1 MPEELKCQTCG
12 APLKIENQFIR
23 SVTCQFCGSAYMVS
37 GSDGLEARGQ
47 GIKLADYP
55 SRLKVGQRGV
65 IRGRK
70 FTVLGRVRY
79 AYPEGFWEE
88 WQVAW
93 EDEQPPAWL
102 EEDEGYWTLY
112 KRDRVRSQIP
122 SHEQVKVGSTIDVNG
137 QKVFITE
144 KRKGKMVGQ
153 EGQFSAVMP
162 ISGEF
167 GYATGTADGRPISI
181 TYWADEI
188 EFETGDDLESHE
200 IKIDPTSH

>member
-1 MPEELKCQTCG
+1 MAQQLECQTCG
-12 APLKIENQFIR
+12 AAVQVENQFIR
-23 SVTCQFCGSAYMVS
+23 SVTCQFCGASYLVS
-37 GSDGLEARGQ
+37 GEDGLSARGK

-55 SRLKVGQRGV
+55 SRLQVGQGGV

-88 WQVAW
+88 WQINW
-93 EDEQPPAWL
+93 DDGQPPAWL

-112 KRDRVRSQIP
+112 KRERVRSQIP
-122 SHEQVKVGSTIDVNG
+122 SHDAVSVGGSINVNNMN
-137 QKVFITE
+137 VFVTE
-144 KRKGKMVGQ
+144 KRSGKMVGQ

-167 GYATGTADGRPISI
+167 GYVTGTADGKPVSV
-181 TYWADEI
+181 TYWKDEI
-188 EFETGDDLESHE
+188 EVETGDDLEPHE
-200 IKIDPTSH
+200 IKLN